1 MNALI
6 DSIRR
11 LFGFLSGS
19 IPEWGLS
26 LLARAAIAYTFWASG
41 RSKVSGMLDISDSTF
56 LLFEYE
62 YGVPL
67 IPPHI
72 AAHMATYA
80 EHFFP
85 VLLVF
90 GLFTRFAALSLL
102 MMTAVIQLFVYPDAW
117 NVHMWWALAMLYLIR
132 HGGGM
137 ISLDRLLGKQA
148 TGFVF
153 RNTHAG

>member
-6 DSIRR
+6 DTMQR
-11 LFGFLSGS
+11 LFDFIGKS
-19 IPEWGLS
+19 IPEWGIA
-26 LLARAAIAYTFWASG
+26 LLARGAIAYTFWSSG
-41 RSKVSGMLDISDSTF
+41 RSKVSGFLDISDYTF
-56 LLFEYE
+56 LLFEHE

-67 IPPHI
+67 IPPNI

-85 VLLVF
+85 ILLVL

-102 MMTAVIQLFVYPDAW
+102 IMTAVIQLFVYPDAW

-132 HGGGM
+132 HGGGLV
-137 ISLDRLLGKQA
+137 SLDRLLWK
-148 TGFVF
+148 
-153 RNTHAG
+153 

>member
-6 DSIRR
+6 DTTQR
-11 LFGFLSGS
+11 LFDFIGKS
-19 IPEWGLS
+19 IPEWGIA
-26 LLARAAIAYTFWASG
+26 LLARGGIAYTFWSSG
-41 RSKVSGMLDISDSTF
+41 RSKVSGFLDISDSTF
-56 LLFEYE
+56 LLFEHE

-67 IPPHI
+67 IPPNI

-85 VLLVF
+85 ILLVL

-102 MMTAVIQLFVYPDAW
+102 IMTAVIQLFVYPDAW

-132 HGGGM
+132 HGGGLV
-137 ISLDRLLGKQA
+137 SLDRLIWK
-148 TGFVF
+148 
-153 RNTHAG
+153 

>member
-6 DSIRR
+6 DTMQR
-11 LFGFLSGS
+11 LFDFIGKS
-19 IPEWGLS
+19 IPEWGIA
-26 LLARAAIAYTFWASG
+26 LLARGAIAYTFWSSG
-41 RSKVSGMLDISDSTF
+41 RSKVSGFLDISDSTF
-56 LLFEYE
+56 LLFEHE

-67 IPPHI
+67 IPPNI

-85 VLLVF
+85 ILLVF

-102 MMTAVIQLFVYPDAW
+102 IMTAVIQLFVYPDAW

-132 HGGGM
+132 HGGGLV
-137 ISLDRLLGKQA
+137 SLDRLLWK
-148 TGFVF
+148 
-153 RNTHAG
+153 

>member
-6 DSIRR
+6 DTTQR
-11 LFGFLSGS
+11 LFDFIGKS
-19 IPEWGLS
+19 IPEWGIA
-26 LLARAAIAYTFWASG
+26 LLARGAIAYTFWSSG
-41 RSKVSGMLDISDSTF
+41 RSKVSGFLDISDSTF
-56 LLFEYE
+56 LLFEHE

-67 IPPHI
+67 IPPNI

-85 VLLVF
+85 ILLVL

-102 MMTAVIQLFVYPDAW
+102 IMTAVIQLFVYPDAW

-132 HGGGM
+132 HGGGLV
-137 ISLDRLLGKQA
+137 SLDRLIWK
-148 TGFVF
+148 
-153 RNTHAG
+153 